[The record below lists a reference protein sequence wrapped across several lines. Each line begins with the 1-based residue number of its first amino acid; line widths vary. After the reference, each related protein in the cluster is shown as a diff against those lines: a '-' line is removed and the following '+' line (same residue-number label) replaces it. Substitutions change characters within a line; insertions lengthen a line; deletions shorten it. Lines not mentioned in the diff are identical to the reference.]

1 MERVIKLQCFEY
13 LVKKLIDWYIEV
25 SGNQDIIYAA
35 FTRLKLQKL
44 LFLSAAINA
53 SEDNNDLLSVFG
65 DFYAMQYGPVESDIY
80 NAMMNNEFTKLSFSE
95 RCMVVQND
103 ISGVGQDI
111 DATIVAMIDNA
122 IIQLR
127 KKNERLIKYPAF
139 KLVEITHKWKSWQ
152 DAYDIA
158 NALGNGSE
166 KMLVNNICR
175 DTKYFE

>member
-1 MERVIKLQCFEY
+1 MERNKKLQIFEY
-13 LVKKLIDWYIEV
+13 LVKRFIDWYKDINNN
-25 SGNQDIIYAA
+25 SDIIYAE

-53 SEDNNDLLSVFG
+53 TESNSDLLSVFSN
-65 DFYAMQYGPVESDIY
+65 FYAMQYGPVESDIY
-80 NAMMNNEFTKLSFSE
+80 NAMMNDEFTKLSFSE
-95 RCMVVQND
+95 RYMIVQSD
-103 ISGVGQDI
+103 MAGIEQG
-111 DATIVAMIDNA
+111 IDNA

-127 KKNERLIKYPAF
+127 SKNEQLINYPAF

-166 KMLVNNICR
+166 RMLVDNICC
-175 DTKYFE
+175 DTKYFV